1 MGYGK
6 DISVAGSDEV
16 LTSLQLTVQPI
27 AFCNASYGTIIAN
40 TLDPFNEQI
49 KKTLPNNFNED
60 SIICASVP
68 GNKAGTCKGDSGGI
82 LMKNEFMGSP
92 INDFR

>member
-6 DISVAGSDEV
+6 DTSVTGRDEV

-27 AFCNASYGTIIAN
+27 AYCSAIYGTIIAN

-49 KKTLPNNFNED
+49 KMTLPNNFDED

-68 GNKAGTCKGDSGGI
+68 GKRAGTCKGDSGGI